1 MNKRILLLLTA
12 ALVVAGITA
21 FMARAYLTRSRPE
34 PQEMAAQKIEVLV
47 ASSPLGMGHLIASGD
62 LRWQEWPAQ
71 GIDPNY
77 IQKASGESLEG
88 QIGKVVRYGLTPG
101 EPLTLARVIAPGEHG
116 FLAAILKPGMRAFT
130 VSISRTS
137 GLAGFVFPGDRVD
150 VIFNHEVKDGSGIL
164 RTVSETILQN
174 IRVIGVDTRTSDIE
188 QKPELGKSVTLE
200 VTPKIA
206 EKLALVSK
214 FGTMTLALRSL
225 TPAEAS
231 GKQAISP
238 DNLEPVEGPASFT
251 VDSEVSQLLPPWNPN
266 SNIVTVVRGSSSQTI
281 GYGSSQSG
289 GDAGDSF
296 SPITPTDDDQ

>member
-1 MNKRILLLLTA
+1 MNKRILMLLTA

-21 FMARAYLTRSRPE
+21 FLARAYLTRTRPE
-34 PQEMAAQKIEVLV
+34 PEEMAVQKIEVLV
-47 ASSPLGMGHLIASGD
+47 ASNPLGMGHLIVAGD

-71 GIDPNY
+71 NVDPNY
-77 IQKASGESLEG
+77 IQKASGQSLEE
-88 QIGKVVRYGLTPG
+88 QVGKVVRYGLTPG
-101 EPLTLARVIAPGEHG
+101 EPLTVARVIAPGERG
-116 FLAAILKPGMRAFT
+116 FLAAVLKPGMRAFT

-137 GLAGFVFPGDRVD
+137 GLAGFLFPGDRVD
-150 VIFNHEVKDGSGIL
+150 VIFNHEVKDGSGTM

-174 IRVIGVDTRTSDIE
+174 IRVIGVDTRTSDLE

-225 TPAEAS
+225 TPSEAA
-231 GKQAISP
+231 GEKAISP
-238 DNLEPVEGPASFT
+238 DNLEPGEGPASFT

-266 SNIVTVVRGSSSQTI
+266 SKIITVIRGSSSQII
-281 GYGSSQSG
+281 GYGSPQSG
-289 GDAGDSF
+289 EEGVDNLNPVAPVG
-296 SPITPTDDDQ
+296 DDQ